1 MMTQMNEK
9 LPMKP
14 NNDFLCHHGVKDQKW
29 GTRRYQNK
37 DGSLTPLGRIHWGIG
52 PERKAAIKKKFT
64 LAKDNVKKLAL
75 KAKTKH
81 EENLKLR
88 KEKQEQSIANKKAKL
103 ISKGDP
109 AEIHKNRALFSDAEL
124 DQAMNRIKKL
134 QELKSMDPKQKEAV
148 QKLEQTQKNRKVV
161 KDGKSTVD
169 KIVDGV
175 ATAVSIYTAYNKL
188 AGMVN
193 AISGKETMKAFSLKP
208 WETKKDNKDNED
220 GSDSGNQNQGE
231 PKKPKDRS
239 GNQNQSNQNKSN
251 TASGNQNQGGQTN
264 PATGNWNLKALG
276 NQTTTTSSIVRKDGY
291 QTTSKDTDLW
301 NDISLSPS
309 SWTSSSAVGSTDS
322 YSMSDAKLKRSSQ
335 KSQTI
340 FDMNNGYLSKDDLKT
355 ISKQG
360 TSKDEHKKAEFVTP
374 LMSLYSGQEKAKDV
388 SFKDLAADYTKT
400 EYTGRTRT
408 SGDELGYS
416 IDNSTDPGANV
427 TKWERITTRVAP
439 KTVTVGSSDV
449 SISDYGGSY
458 KKTDWEDVGY
468 SISDI
473 SKTNANRSA
482 ARTSFVND
490 IIKSGTTTLDMYQQ
504 DRANV
509 IGLGQDYVN
518 DLFDAMKGK

>member
-1 MMTQMNEK
+1 MMTQMNQK
-9 LPMKP
+9 LPMKQ
-14 NNDFLCHHGVKDQKW
+14 NDDYLCHHGVKDQKW
-29 GTRRYQNK
+29 GVRRYQEK

-103 ISKGDP
+103 LSKGDP

-124 DQAMNRIKKL
+124 DQAMNRIKKI
-134 QELKSMDPKQKEAV
+134 QDLKSMDPKQREAM
-148 QKLEQTQKNRKVV
+148 QKLQQTQQNRQTV

-175 ATAVSIYTAYNKL
+175 ATAVSVYTAYNKL

-193 AISGKETMKAFSLKP
+193 AISGKETMKVFSLKP
-208 WETKKDNKDNED
+208 WESKKD
-220 GSDSGNQNQGE
+220 DSENQNQGGQQ
-231 PKKPKDRS
+231 KPKD
-239 GNQNQSNQNKSN
+239 N
-251 TASGNQNQGGQTN
+251 SGNQNQGGPTN

-276 NQTTTTSSIVRKDGY
+276 NMATTTSSITRKDGY
-291 QTTSKDTDLW
+291 QTTTKDTDLW
-301 NDISLSPS
+301 KDISLSPS

-335 KSQTI
+335 KSQSL
-340 FDMNNGYLSKDDLKT
+340 FDINNGYLSKDDLKA
-355 ISKQG
+355 IAKAG
-360 TSKDEHKKAEFVTP
+360 DSKDLAKPAFFVTP

-408 SGDELGYS
+408 SADELGYS
-416 IDNSTDPGANV
+416 TSGNIDPGANV
-427 TKWERITTRVAP
+427 TKWERTTTRIAP
-439 KTVTVGSSDV
+439 DTVQVGEGRIDV
-449 SISDYGGSY
+449 IDKGSY
-458 KKTDWEDVGY
+458 AKTDWEDVGY

-504 DRANV
+504 DRANA